1 MVETVNYGNTKID
14 FSINHS
20 ARKSLAI
27 EVHPDLSVNVIA
39 PINTALTDV
48 KEKVLK
54 RAKWISK
61 QRRYFEQ
68 FLPRTPQ
75 REYVPGETHYYLG
88 RKYLLKIRTAEK
100 NEVKLKGGEL
110 VVFTA
115 EKSNKELTK
124 NLLSEWYYHHAKKR
138 FSVCIEQ
145 SIEKF
150 GSELIKTKPPLMIK
164 RMSKRWGSCTP
175 KGRIVLNPEIIKTS
189 SKCIEYVVIHE
200 LCHLIYP
207 NHSNDFF
214 RLQKKIMPEW
224 EKWKMKLEKTL
235 V

>member
-1 MVETVNYGNTKID
+1 
-14 FSINHS
+14 
-20 ARKSLAI
+20 
-27 EVHPDLSVNVIA
+27 
-39 PINTALTDV
+39 
-48 KEKVLK
+48 
-54 RAKWISK
+54 
-61 QRRYFEQ
+61 
-68 FLPRTPQ
+68 
-75 REYVPGETHYYLG
+75 
-88 RKYLLKIRTAEK
+88 
-100 NEVKLKGGEL
+100 
-110 VVFTA
+110 
-115 EKSNKELTK
+115 
-124 NLLSEWYYHHAKKR
+124 
-138 FSVCIEQ
+138 
-145 SIEKF
+145 
-150 GSELIKTKPPLMIK
+150 MIK